1 MSRRRPRPI
10 RANKPQRRRHE
21 AEAAPDVEQIRREL
35 AEAQRQLREIEQ
47 GGADAYTKRRLA
59 DLDEAR
65 LVARGQALDAAA
77 ARAKA
82 EAELRTLRDAIDK
95 APGLAGW
102 ILRRARRKA
111 GLE

>member
-1 MSRRRPRPI
+1 MT
-10 RANKPQRRRHE
+10 RRRHRPAKDTNRRRQE
-21 AEAAPDVEQIRREL
+21 GGSPIDAEQLRRDL
-35 AEAQRQLREIEQ
+35 AEAQRQLRDIEQ
-47 GGADAYTKRRLA
+47 HGADAYTKRRLA

-102 ILRRARRKA
+102 VLRRARRKA
-111 GLE
+111 GLA

>member
-1 MSRRRPRPI
+1 MIRRRLPRT

-21 AEAAPDVEQIRREL
+21 AEPAAEVEQLRLDL
-35 AEAQRQLREIEQ
+35 AAAHQRLLEME
-47 GGADAYTKRRLA
+47 GAGADAYTQRRLA

-82 EAELRTLRDAIDK
+82 EAELRALRDAIGK

-102 ILRRARRKA
+102 LLRRARRKA
-111 GLE
+111 GLP